1 MAERVS
7 ITFGLYL
14 TGGVPDG
21 VPLWRDPPN
30 ASASPTSKPS
40 APKSPASESDAE
52 PTPTAT
58 KDRG

>member
-21 VPLWRDPPN
+21 VPLWREPPREDRQ
-30 ASASPTSKPS
+30 ASAPRDDAKPV
-40 APKSPASESDAE
+40 PPAKGD
-52 PTPTAT
+52 
-58 KDRG
+58 G